1 MKWDIERG
9 EMGQMGQSRTT
20 IENAHKK
27 EIDEQTEQLK
37 KNFFGK
43 IGYERGK

>member
-9 EMGQMGQSRTT
+9 EMGQMGQIGTT

-37 KNFFGK
+37 KIFLPK
-43 IGYERGK
+43 

>member
-9 EMGQMGQSRTT
+9 EMGQMGQSGTT

-27 EIDEQTEQLK
+27 EIDEQTEQL
-37 KNFFGK
+37 NFFFCK